1 MHRKKQKIYI
11 LIVFTY
17 VKIENRVLYNTITN
31 KFHQAVIIL
40 TERIHYFFIKKK
52 NALFL
57 PISS

>member
-11 LIVFTY
+11 LNVFTY

-40 TERIHYFFIKKK
+40 TERIHYFFI
-52 NALFL
+52 
-57 PISS
+57 